1 MGRESMRKS
10 CLLNC
15 RLEKECFEWVVGD
28 LVAEG
33 NSSRDLS
40 SFWREG
46 LRLQGCLLECEIL
59 EKTRVWDALQ
69 VGLMGRT

>member
-1 MGRESMRKS
+1 MGRESMRKNRP
-10 CLLNC
+10 LNC
-15 RLEKECFEWVVGD
+15 RLEKDCFEWVEGD
-28 LVAEG
+28 LVVEG

-46 LRLQGCLLECEIL
+46 LCLRGCLLECEIL
-59 EKTRVWDALQ
+59 EKTRLWDALQ